1 MEITFEFTGG
11 SSDGRIVSTD
21 AEDEQ
26 EANWAQAYSH
36 LTEGGQVGKQ
46 FMSAFDADILSA
58 QSGKVPEK
66 VTADLYEVVE
76 RIEDQG
82 QVVVRVKFVGF
93 N

>member
-1 MEITFEFTGG
+1 M
-11 SSDGRIVSTD
+11 DGRTVSTD
-21 AEDEQ
+21 AADKDEV
-26 EANWAQAYSH
+26 NWAHAYSV
-36 LTEGGQVGKQ
+36 LTDGGPVGKQ
-46 FMSAFDADILSA
+46 FMSASDAAIQSTE
-58 QSGKVPEK
+58 SGKVPEK